1 MSFNEVELKS
11 NKLII
16 LMDKKTTQDDIVSV
30 GLLLTGS
37 DPDLQWENDNKKEE
51 RQGKSDSLCKKEW
64 V

>member
-1 MSFNEVELKS
+1 
-11 NKLII
+11 
-16 LMDKKTTQDDIVSV
+16 MDKKTTQDDIVSV
-30 GLLLTGS
+30 WLLLTGS